1 MPFKRAADKR
11 YAGNGQPAFRAG
23 NRKAAAD
30 TAGFG
35 SCAKLLQTAGNAG
48 FSFRVGKLIFFIPQI
63 SQDFLTVRRDHR
75 SISPRVLTIPAATS
89 GLFMV

>member
-1 MPFKRAADKR
+1 MPFKRAAEKR

-35 SCAKLLQTAGNAG
+35 SCAKLLQTTGNAG
-48 FSFRVGKLIFFIPQI
+48 FSFRVGKLIFIPQLA
-63 SQDFLTVRRDHR
+63 QDFPTVRRDHR